1 MLKRLRN
8 KRGIS
13 PLIAT
18 VLLIGLVVV
27 LGLIFFLF
35 VKKQISAQTEKVDC
49 GAQEQ
54 ITVDVTA
61 ECKKSG
67 EQTTVKLINLG
78 KETIDGLRI
87 VCTQANGELTSPP
100 PTLINCKEG
109 EDCPV
114 GYNLGCENI
123 EVLPGIVKEDDK
135 GNPKFVLC
143 IDKSI
148 QVQCSET

>member
-8 KRGIS
+8 KKGIS

-18 VLLIGLVVV
+18 ILLVGLVMV

-35 VKKQISAQTEKVDC
+35 VKKQIAAQTEKVDC
-49 GAQEQ
+49 GAQEA
-54 ITVDVTA
+54 ITVDITA
-61 ECKKSG
+61 DCTKTDST
-67 EQTTVKLINLG
+67 TTVNLKNIG

-87 VCTQANGELTSPP
+87 VCTSGNEATSPP

-114 GYNLGCENI
+114 SYNLGCETI
-123 EVLPGIVKEDDK
+123 EILPGVVKEDNK
-135 GNPKFVLC
+135 GNPRFILC
-143 IDKSI
+143 TDKSVT
-148 QVQCSET
+148 VQCE

>member
-18 VLLIGLVVV
+18 VLLIGLVMV

-54 ITVDVTA
+54 ITVDVAA
-61 ECKKSG
+61 ECEINDG
-67 EQTTVKLINLG
+67 TTTVKLSNLG

-87 VCTQANGELTSPP
+87 VCTQDNDELTSPP

-114 GYNLGCENI
+114 SYNLECKNV
-123 EVLPGIVKEDDK
+123 EVLPGVVKEDNK
-135 GNPKFVLC
+135 GNPRFVLC
-143 IDKSI
+143 TDKSI
-148 QVQCSET
+148 QVQCS